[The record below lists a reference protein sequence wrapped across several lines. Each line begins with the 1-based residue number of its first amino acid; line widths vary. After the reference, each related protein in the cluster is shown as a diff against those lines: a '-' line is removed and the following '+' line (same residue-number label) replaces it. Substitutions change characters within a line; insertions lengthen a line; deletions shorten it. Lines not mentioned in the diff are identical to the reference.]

1 MLYTDVKGGFAM
13 LKNVKFLYSVI
24 AVLLAVCILCGIH
37 IMVDNRMMLE
47 RKAHYVNTL
56 CAQTE
61 GVHEWIKTALDENDP
76 SVSLGSAKVCLDALT
91 DTAHVASFYR
101 FEYNELLNVKIFFG
115 GASDFYYNLRHVGE
129 RFDEIL
135 KNLSEDPVLSE
146 EDRAYLEEAE
156 KAFGAFMEK
165 LETDGVINPDAI
177 KSDTY
182 LSYACME
189 LSDIAR

>member
-1 MLYTDVKGGFAM
+1 M

>member
-1 MLYTDVKGGFAM
+1 M
-13 LKNVKFLYSVI
+13 
-24 AVLLAVCILCGIH
+24 
-37 IMVDNRMMLE
+37 
-47 RKAHYVNTL
+47 
-56 CAQTE
+56 
-61 GVHEWIKTALDENDP
+61 
-76 SVSLGSAKVCLDALT
+76 
-91 DTAHVASFYR
+91 
-101 FEYNELLNVKIFFG
+101 
-115 GASDFYYNLRHVGE
+115 
-129 RFDEIL
+129 
-135 KNLSEDPVLSE
+135 SE